1 MLRSDELQTRVLVR
15 NSPSGKLR
23 PFIDTVDIQTSSH
36 GAPWDDA
43 LAVEQVLVRP
53 AEMDDCYIGRTTV
66 VQFLSA
72 CHSPVTRLGERI
84 QSDSCPAKDVIHI
97 DPSGSLTGARWDEA
111 MNVLFLMPSESM
123 FERVLRDSNTTAAKI
138 ELTRSSF
145 VQDAQI
151 QQIGFALL
159 AECRSGFAT
168 GRLFGESLAM
178 ALTARLIS
186 NYSSAALDLPGNSSA
201 QGLPTWRLRRVID
214 YIEEN
219 LGNDL
224 GLEKLAATAEFSE
237 FHFSRMFKLRTGL
250 TPHAYVTER
259 RVLRAKELLA
269 QSNISIKEIS
279 AQLGFVDQAHLTT
292 VFKRSTGTTPKKF
305 REQTQ

>member
-1 MLRSDELQTRVLVR
+1 MLRFNAVQTRVLVS

-23 PFIDTVDIQTSSH
+23 PFIDSVDIQTSSH
-36 GAPWDDA
+36 DAPWDDA
-43 LAVEQVLVRP
+43 LAVEQVFVTP
-53 AEMDDCYIGRTTV
+53 AEMENCYISRTTI
-66 VQFLSA
+66 VQPLST
-72 CHSPVTRLGERI
+72 CYTPVTRLGEH
-84 QSDSCPAKDVIHI
+84 SHSENNLAKDVIHI

-123 FERVLRDSNTTAAKI
+123 FERVLREMHTPPSRI
-138 ELTRSSF
+138 ELTRNSF
-145 VQDAQI
+145 VQDRQI

-159 AECRSGFAT
+159 AECKSGFPT

-186 NYSSAALDLPGNSSA
+186 HYSTSHLNLLGSNNTH
-201 QGLPTWRLRRVID
+201 GLPTWRLRRVTD

-219 LGNDL
+219 IGADL
-224 GLEKLAATAEFSE
+224 GLENLAAVAEFSE

-259 RVLRAKELLA
+259 RIARVKELLIH
-269 QSNISIKEIS
+269 SPMSIKEIS
-279 AQLGFVDQAHLTT
+279 VHVGFGDQAHMTT
-292 VFKRSTGTTPKKF
+292 VFKRCTGTTPKRF
-305 REQTQ
+305 REQAQ